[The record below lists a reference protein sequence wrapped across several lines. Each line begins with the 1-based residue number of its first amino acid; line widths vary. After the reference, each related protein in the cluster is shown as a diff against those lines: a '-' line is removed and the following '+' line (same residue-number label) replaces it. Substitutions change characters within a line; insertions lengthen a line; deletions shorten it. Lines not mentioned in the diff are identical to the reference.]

1 MRGRGA
7 GLAALLLC
15 TVLAVCA
22 GQALDRQRLRETMET
37 AKADGC
43 VVSQDG
49 RVTAGQEAWL
59 DFYETAQAGRPAA
72 VRLVDWFSR
81 DESGPARLYVENL
94 CFDGDRYTISG
105 ETGNDGGPWEAQY
118 RYLLYFPDVPAPS
131 LSSTFESETVY
142 VLTDDDTL
150 TWAEIWDSW
159 FSSRSEGRIRTR
171 EVYTEYVWRE
181 TFVNDDLM

>member
-1 MRGRGA
+1 MRGRWA

-15 TVLAVCA
+15 IVLTVCA
-22 GQALDRQRLRETMET
+22 SRSLDRQRLREALET
-37 AKADGC
+37 AKEAAGC
-43 VVSQDG
+43 VVSQG
-49 RVTAGQEAWL
+49 GNVTAGQEAWL
-59 DFYETAQAGRPAA
+59 DFYETSQAGRPAA
-72 VRLVDWFSR
+72 VRLMRRFGG
-81 DESGPARLYVENL
+81 DESGPEQLYVRDL
-94 CFDGDRYTISG
+94 CFDGERYILSG
-105 ETGNDGGPWEAQY
+105 ENIDGGPWEAEY

-131 LSSTFESETVY
+131 LSSLFESETSY

-159 FSSRSEGRIRTR
+159 FSSRSEGRIRTY